1 MRLSLRAGERIYIN
15 GAVLRVDRKVA
26 IELMNDATFLL
37 ESHVLQAEEA
47 TTPLRQL
54 YFAAQTLLIEPAKA
68 QAARALYDGI
78 RDGLLAATGE
88 PALREGLASADALVA
103 AGRLFEALKMIRG
116 LYPLEAA
123 LLAADAAAFADP
135 AALADPAARSEPV
148 PPAAPSPLPTLS
160 ALGRRPRGVE
170 RPRERPLRRP
180 PVAGRL
186 AAAAALPAHD
196 PEA

>member
-37 ESHVLQAEEA
+37 ESHVLQAEAA

-54 YFAAQTLLIEPAKA
+54 YFAAQTMLIDPA
-68 QAARALYDGI
+68 QAAAARVLYDGL
-78 RDGLLAATGE
+78 RDGLLATTGE
-88 PALREGLASADALVA
+88 AVLRDGLAA
-103 AGRLFEALKMIRG
+103 AHAFVEGGRLFEALKLIRG

-123 LLAADAAAFADP
+123 LMKAGDA
-135 AALADPAARSEPV
+135 
-148 PPAAPSPLPTLS
+148 PAAPAPVP
-160 ALGRRPRGVE
+160 ALTALARRTRTPE
-170 RPRERPLRRP
+170 RPRERPVVRP
-180 PVAGRL
+180 PATSRRS
-186 AAAAALPAHD
+186 AHAALPARD

>member
-116 LYPLEAA
+116 LYPVEAA

-135 AALADPAARSEPV
+135 AALADPV
-148 PPAAPSPLPTLS
+148 PPAAPAPAQLPTLS

-186 AAAAALPAHD
+186 AAAAALPALD

>member
-123 LLAADAAAFADP
+123 LLAADAAAFRRPGGALRAGPARRARPGPVADP
-135 AALADPAARSEPV
+135 LRPRPPPPRGRAPARAAAA
-148 PPAAPSPLPTLS
+148 PPA
-160 ALGRRPRGVE
+160 GRRPPRRGRGPA
-170 RPRERPLRRP
+170 RPRSGSLT
-180 PVAGRL
+180 
-186 AAAAALPAHD
+186 
-196 PEA
+196 

>member
-37 ESHVLQAEEA
+37 ESHVLQPEDA

-54 YFAAQTLLIEPAKA
+54 YFAAQTMLIDPGQAA
-68 QAARALYDGI
+68 AARALYDGI
-78 RDGLLAATGE
+78 RDGLLATTGE
-88 PALREGLASADALVA
+88 AVLRDGLVA
-103 AGRLFEALKMIRG
+103 AQALVEGGRLFDALKLIRG

-123 LLAADAAAFADP
+123 LMKTGDAPVA
-135 AALADPAARSEPV
+135 PV
-148 PPAAPSPLPTLS
+148 PAPMPGLS
-160 ALGRRPRGVE
+160 ALARRTRAPE
-170 RPRERPLRRP
+170 RPRERPVVRP
-180 PVAGRL
+180 PATGRR
-186 AAAAALPAHD
+186 AAPASTALPARE

>member
-123 LLAADAAAFADP
+123 LLAADPAAFADP
-135 AALADPAARSEPV
+135 AALSEPV
-148 PPAAPSPLPTLS
+148 PPAAPAPAQLPTLS

>member
-1 MRLSLRAGERIYIN
+1 
-15 GAVLRVDRKVA
+15 
-26 IELMNDATFLL
+26 MNDATFLL

-88 PALREGLASADALVA
+88 PALREGLASADALGA

-116 LYPLEAA
+116 LYPVEAA

-135 AALADPAARSEPV
+135 AALADPV
-148 PPAAPSPLPTLS
+148 PPAAPAPAQLPTLS

-186 AAAAALPAHD
+186 AAAAALPALD

>member
-123 LLAADAAAFADP
+123 LLAADAATF
-135 AALADPAARSEPV
+135 ADPAARSEPV
-148 PPAAPSPLPTLS
+148 PPAAPAPLPTLS

-186 AAAAALPAHD
+186 AAAAALPALD

>member
-54 YFAAQTLLIEPAKA
+54 YFAAQTMLIDPGRAEV
-68 QAARALYDGI
+68 ARGLYDGI
-78 RDGLLAATGE
+78 RAGLLATTGE
-88 PALREGLASADALVA
+88 AVLRDGLEAAHSFVE
-103 AGRLFEALKMIRG
+103 AGRLYEALKLIRG

-123 LLAADAAAFADP
+123 LMAQGEVPLA
-135 AALADPAARSEPV
+135 PV
-148 PPAAPSPLPTLS
+148 P
-160 ALGRRPRGVE
+160 ALGTLARRARGPE
-170 RPRERPLRRP
+170 RSRERAPARPQVPVPASVPGRR
-180 PVAGRL
+180 
-186 AAAAALPAHD
+186 AASPSLPALD

>member
-135 AALADPAARSEPV
+135 AALADPV
-148 PPAAPSPLPTLS
+148 PPAAPAPAQLPTLS

-186 AAAAALPAHD
+186 AAAAALPALD

>member
-26 IELMNDATFLL
+26 VELLNDATFLL
-37 ESHVLQAEEA
+37 ESHVLQAEDA

-54 YFAAQTLLIEPAKA
+54 YFAAQTMLIDPGQTA
-68 QAARALYDGI
+68 AARALYDGL

-88 PALREGLASADALVA
+88 TVLRDGLAAAHALVEG
-103 AGRLFEALKMIRG
+103 GRLFEALKLIRG

-123 LLAADAAAFADP
+123 LMSAG
-135 AALADPAARSEPV
+135 ET
-148 PPAAPSPLPTLS
+148 PAAPAPGPGLTALARRTRLP
-160 ALGRRPRGVE
+160 E
-170 RPRERPLRRP
+170 RSRERATVRSPAVSRR
-180 PVAGRL
+180 
-186 AAAAALPAHD
+186 AASAALPARD

>member
-123 LLAADAAAFADP
+123 LLAADAAALADP
-135 AALADPAARSEPV
+135 AALSEPV
-148 PPAAPSPLPTLS
+148 PPAAPAPAQLPTLS

-186 AAAAALPAHD
+186 AAAAALPALD